1 MQITVKQND
10 MNDTCF
16 KKNKYFVK

>member
-1 MQITVKQND
+1 MKITAKQND

>member
-1 MQITVKQND
+1 MQITAKQND